1 MERMACEHNSDARV
15 DFRIDS
21 CAVRLKQVFGPEL
34 YRHLAPRL
42 MTSWART
49 LEHLQD
55 RGHVKPA
62 IQAQSRALACKECDE
77 RALQHAIRWKF
88 IRFSKKIRRC
98 LNHSSYFSKI
108 IHSLS
113 SNRRPIRAAD
123 STMECMILEKYDEWF
138 KN

>member
-21 CAVRLKQVFGPEL
+21 CAVRLKQGFGPDL

-55 RGHVKPA
+55 REHVKPA
-62 IQAQSRALACKECDE
+62 IQAQSRALACKECD
-77 RALQHAIRWKF
+77 AW
-88 IRFSKKIRRC
+88 
-98 LNHSSYFSKI
+98 
-108 IHSLS
+108 
-113 SNRRPIRAAD
+113 AAD
-123 STMECMILEKYDEWF
+123 STIR
-138 KN
+138 NV

>member
-21 CAVRLKQVFGPEL
+21 CAVRLKQGFDPEL

-77 RALQHAIRWKF
+77 RALQYAIRCKF
-88 IRFSKKIRRC
+88 IRFSKK
-98 LNHSSYFSKI
+98 NPS
-108 IHSLS
+108 
-113 SNRRPIRAAD
+113 
-123 STMECMILEKYDEWF
+123 MF
-138 KN
+138 KPFLIFL